1 MGKEKKMNIA
11 IVSIIIGIVISV
23 LSFLSM
29 FVSVRFILL
38 NAVNTNNFISYIIL
52 SLVLGMIGGIF
63 YYFKFTLAFIIFL
76 ICTLFGFIQM
86 YRTFLEGL
94 DGWGDLAGFLT
105 LLTWIIIGFILGV
118 GVQFL
123 KFLFK
128 KLKKTE

>member
-1 MGKEKKMNIA
+1 
-11 IVSIIIGIVISV
+11 
-23 LSFLSM
+23 
-29 FVSVRFILL
+29 
-38 NAVNTNNFISYIIL
+38 
-52 SLVLGMIGGIF
+52 
-63 YYFKFTLAFIIFL
+63 
-76 ICTLFGFIQM
+76 M